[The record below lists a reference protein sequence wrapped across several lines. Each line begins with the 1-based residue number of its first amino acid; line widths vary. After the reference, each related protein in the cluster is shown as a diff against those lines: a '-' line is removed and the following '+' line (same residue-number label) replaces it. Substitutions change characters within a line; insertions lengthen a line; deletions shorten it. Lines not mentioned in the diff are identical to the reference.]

1 MNVIH
6 VERTIQDVS
15 RKKAS
20 LNFMRSKMTEKFLTG
35 YVLFIL
41 TLFQNF
47 INIKNITKRNRVRA
61 FLIG

>member
-1 MNVIH
+1 MLGG
-6 VERTIQDVS
+6 
-15 RKKAS
+15 KKK
-20 LNFMRSKMTEKFLTG
+20 SKMTEKFLTG

-47 INIKNITKRNRVRA
+47 INIKNINKRNRVRA

>member
-6 VERTIQDVS
+6 VERTIQDVR
-15 RKKAS
+15 RKKK
-20 LNFMRSKMTEKFLTG
+20 SKMTEKFLTG

-47 INIKNITKRNRVRA
+47 INIKNINKRNRVRA